1 MQQGNHTIEDIHNA
15 NQVPLVGTNF
25 PETLVALP
33 LVPPS
38 PLLIRLATHGSPSQ
52 SKLGTPGPAATLV
65 VDHPSALFSS
75 ATHPQEEPI
84 RGNAPQ
90 TAPHYDPTSK
100 ALQIDRPLM
109 LLPLTQ
115 LSYISDSLVPPS
127 IDIEMELT
135 TPKVAT
141 AVIPK
146 ASSLDPDPQQVQA
159 LIAQVQAQESKLKE
173 QIDHNAQLTLTLE
186 QEKVKILSS

>member
-1 MQQGNHTIEDIHNA
+1 
-15 NQVPLVGTNF
+15 
-25 PETLVALP
+25 
-33 LVPPS
+33 
-38 PLLIRLATHGSPSQ
+38 
-52 SKLGTPGPAATLV
+52 
-65 VDHPSALFSS
+65 
-75 ATHPQEEPI
+75 
-84 RGNAPQ
+84 
-90 TAPHYDPTSK
+90 
-100 ALQIDRPLM
+100 M